1 MKLKIICFASMFLAL
16 MTGSVYATGSKI
28 TENIA
33 NVHISDTSVQIIDQL
48 KKGTAINVLD
58 SNGRLLKISY
68 GNNLEGWIDASCVK
82 DKFPVTTALNWIE
95 IPGAQETGVSQGT
108 QLGGNNTSST
118 YKIGDYEKRQM
129 LVELAES
136 KVGSGRTEPEWS
148 DEWEN
153 NYYTCN
159 GFITWLYLHIYDEER
174 GRPVQMPHNGIYQA
188 DFVLKSAMGTIYKVQ
203 QHIKNGGDIDDVLAP
218 GDVLYQY
225 GDGNPNAAGHVALYV
240 GDGMIIHA
248 TGDRGEQGSLRKD
261 NLLENDNKGR
271 QRLGLFFVYCRIID
285 NGKIN
290 TKDPGTK
297 VRSLRRIPDNIQ
309 EKLGFSYDY
318 EELEKQGVKIVES
331 DASDNVI

>member
-188 DFVLKSAMGTIYKVQ
+188 DFVLDSATGKMYDVQ
-203 QHIKNGGDIDDVLAP
+203 QYIKRGVDIDDILEP

-240 GDGMIIHA
+240 GDGNIIEA
-248 TGDRGEQGSLRKD
+248 SGDRPVSLKKD
-261 NLLENDNKGR
+261 NLLKENEKGEKR
-271 QRLGLFFVYCRIID
+271 IGNFFVYCRIID

-290 TKDPGTK
+290 TKEPGAN
-297 VRSLRRIPDNIQ
+297 VRSLRRIPENIE